1 MLILQVALP
10 VPLPRLFDYLPPI
23 GILPEQIQVG
33 MRIRVPFGKTVD
45 VPDELSLLAPDVQ
58 ISKAKAKSYIGIIV
72 KLTDHSDFLDK
83 LKPALELLDSTP
95 LLPPDLLQL
104 FHWASDY
111 YHYPLGE
118 VIQTALPSLLNQGT
132 NANLE
137 SNHLIKLSMTAT
149 TLDFDNT
156 KMSENA
162 RTILKLLHDYP
173 AGLNR
178 NSLLH
183 QLPNAAT
190 TLRSLEK
197 KGWIIAEEKESY
209 GVNQGLA
216 LNDAQKQAVDS
227 ILQHSR
233 QFYPCLLDGVTGSG
247 KTEVYLQVIEAIL
260 KQKKQALLLVPEI
273 NLTPQMIQRFEQR
286 FHVPIV
292 AFHSKLSDKER
303 LQAWLGARDGE
314 SPIIIGTRSAVWTP
328 LARPGVIIVD
338 EEHDLSY
345 KQQDRFRYSAR
356 DVAVVRAQ
364 RAKIPVILGSA
375 TPSLDSLFNAQQRR
389 YHHLILPERAGA
401 AVHPS
406 FQIIDM
412 RRQPDKNPLSQSLQ
426 TAIQRCL
433 DHRQQVLLFINRR
446 GYAPTLMCYE
456 CDWVATCQ
464 HCDAKL
470 TFHGETQR
478 LLCHHCGAT
487 RKIDPKCPKCGH
499 PRLYLLGQGTERVEE
514 RLLESFPTARILR
527 IDSDST
533 SSKRAMHTVLDKVH
547 KGEVDILV
555 GTQMLAKGH
564 HFPKVTLVGVI
575 NIDGGLQGVDFRS
588 SERVAQ
594 LVMQVAGRAGR
605 ADDPGK
611 VLIQTFHP
619 QHPLLLNLIGQGYQ
633 EFAQAALAERE
644 EAEFPPFSRLAL
656 LRVEAMSREA
666 ALQFLEEAKQRAELL
681 NREQKV
687 SLWGPVAA
695 PMERKAN
702 KYRAQLLLQSAQRDA
717 LHRLLAQW
725 LPTFP
730 MFNSKLHWSLDV
742 DPQDLL

>member
-118 VIQTALPSLLNQGT
+118 VINTALPNLLNQGT

-260 KQKKQALLLVPEI
+260 KQEKQALVLVPEI

-533 SSKRAMHTVLDKVH
+533 SSKRAMHTVLEKVH

-605 ADDPGK
+605 ADDPGM
-611 VLIQTFHP
+611 VLIQTYHP
-619 QHPLLLNLIGQGYQ
+619 QHPLLLHLISQGYHA
-633 EFAQAALAERE
+633 FAQAALQERE
-644 EAEFPPFSRLAL
+644 EAEFPPFHRLAL
-656 LRVEAMSREA
+656 LRVEAMERET
-666 ALQFLEEAKQRAELL
+666 ALQFLNEAKQRAELL
-681 NREQKV
+681 NSEQKV

-695 PMERKAN
+695 PMERRAN

-717 LHRLLAQW
+717 LHRLLSQW